1 MREPQRVRHDF
12 LVERGKN
19 MNIISKKKQ
28 GVIAIICAIAMVVTS
43 LTIYNP
49 REAKADTDYSQ
60 LTYDYKNKGEAYMK
74 GAETTKSQWRVAV
87 DTSQSTGDIVNW
99 MTKGDGNL
107 NFYNDM
113 FMNVTWHGVY
123 LNATLEINGVKV
135 KDGAEGVQLYAAA
148 EIHVNA
154 KTWINN
160 NAYNVVKVT
169 SADETQYVTFIVA
182 TGNKVDTSTEESTE
196 LQKPAAPTG
205 LVANINDLKTNYTIA
220 FANVATAT
228 SYKFYLD
235 GKLVKDIT
243 NGGVVTIEE
252 LKLEEGKTYTF
263 GVSAV
268 NAAGESDISTVS
280 VTVPSK
286 ETETST
292 GSTEETTEAFD
303 PSTITEWTAVK
314 GSTTMSYYIAN
325 DAAGKV
331 SVQPE
336 MHGDNLYAA
345 FKIAAK
351 FKSVVL
357 NDESITPRD
366 GADVEIAKTS
376 FKEGYNKLV
385 VTNFYGNESVTIY
398 FKVEKEE
405 ETTTKPYKD
414 GEVLV
419 NESNVI
425 KEVPAYESGNE
436 YQNEYK
442 NSGIK
447 FVNGKKY
454 VAEVVVSST
463 AAKKIKLVFQKNGEK
478 NNNDW
483 SPVADGYDVEIAAGN
498 KVKITYVFTSNLNV
512 DDGIYDIY
520 LGSVADATT
529 LVFESKKLTTYNEV
543 PAGVQ
548 TGIEVVPAPATYT
561 VTVDGAPTSVA
572 EGSTYTFGDNAQG
585 YYDTTNSVA
594 YASGEKITVNSDI
607 TVTSIKLNVAMQ
619 KGASVRL
626 ATPTGL
632 RFQTVITSG
641 NDIAVSDILNKD
653 FVTTGTLITTFD
665 LFSANGNV
673 LDKDSKYTNLDI
685 ANSGWYNDEVG
696 KFCGSIIKIKTDN
709 YEKKFVGVGYAT
721 ITYHNGDKYSI
732 YADVNET
739 DNARSIYYVANAVKE
754 AGYKNCDAAQKAI
767 IDKYLAKEAF

>member
-1 MREPQRVRHDF
+1 
-12 LVERGKN
+12 

-99 MTKGDGNL
+99 MTTGDGNL
-107 NFYNDM
+107 NFYGEM

-123 LNATLEINGVKV
+123 PDATLEINGVKV
-135 KDGAEGVQLYAAA
+135 EKGAEGVQVYAAA

-154 KTWINN
+154 KNWINN

-235 GKLVKDIT
+235 GKFVKDIT

-268 NAAGESDISTVS
+268 NVAGESDISTVS

-286 ETETST
+286 ETETT
-292 GSTEETTEAFD
+292 KGSEETTETFD
-303 PSTITEWTAVK
+303 PSTITEWTAVG

-331 SVQPE
+331 SVKPE
-336 MHGDNLYAA
+336 MHGDSLYAA
-345 FKIAAK
+345 FALAAK

-357 NDESITPRD
+357 NDESITPRG

-385 VTNFYGNESVTIY
+385 VTDFYGKESVTIY

-419 NESNVI
+419 NDSNVT
-425 KEVPAYESGNE
+425 KEVPAYENGD
-436 YQNEYK
+436 YWQNEY
-442 NSGIK
+442 NNAP
-447 FVNGKKY
+447 VNYVKGKKY

-463 AAKKIKLVFQKNGEK
+463 AAKKIKLVFQRVNIWDFVDA
-478 NNNDW
+478 N
-483 SPVADGYDVEIAAGN
+483 SGYEAEIAAGN
-498 KVKITYVFTSNLNV
+498 KVKITYVFEATQETDNGNF
-512 DDGIYDIY
+512 DIY

-548 TGIEVVPAPATYT
+548 TGVEVVSAPATYT
-561 VTVDGAPTSVA
+561 VTVDGTPTSVT

-641 NDIAVSDILNKD
+641 NDIAESDILNKD

-673 LDKDSKYTNLDI
+673 LNKDSKYTNLDI

-696 KFCGSIIKIKTDN
+696 KFCGSIIKIKTGN

>member
-1 MREPQRVRHDF
+1 
-12 LVERGKN
+12 
-19 MNIISKKKQ
+19 MNVISKKKQ
-28 GVIAIICAIAMVVTS
+28 GIIAIICAIAMVVTS

-60 LTYDYKNKGEAYMK
+60 LTYDYKNKGESYMK
-74 GAETTKSQWRVAV
+74 GAETTKSKWRVAV

-107 NFYNDM
+107 NFYGEM

-123 LNATLEINGVKV
+123 PDATLEINGVKV
-135 KDGAEGVQLYAAA
+135 EEGAEGVQAYASA

-169 SADETQYVTFIVA
+169 SKDETQYVTFIVA

-196 LQKPAAPTG
+196 LQKPVAPTG

-228 SYKFYLD
+228 SYRFYLD
-235 GKLVKDIT
+235 DKYVKDIT
-243 NGGVVTIEE
+243 NGGIVTIEE
-252 LKLEEGKTYTF
+252 LNLEVGKTYTF

-268 NAAGESDISTVS
+268 NAAGESAISTVS

-286 ETETST
+286 ETETTT
-292 GSTEETTEAFD
+292 GSEETTETLD
-303 PSTITEWTAVK
+303 PSTIKDWTEVTNSNK
-314 GSTTMSYYIAN
+314 TMLYYIAN
-325 DAAGKV
+325 KASDKV
-331 SVQPE
+331 SVKPE

-345 FKIAAK
+345 FTLAAK
-351 FKSVVL
+351 FKSVEL
-357 NDESITPRD
+357 NGETIKPRE
-366 GADVEIAKTS
+366 GADIEIPKTS
-376 FKEGYNKLV
+376 FSKEYNKLV
-385 VTNFYGNESVTIY
+385 VTNYYGSETVTIY
-398 FKVEKEE
+398 FKVVSATEK
-405 ETTTKPYKD
+405 TKYK
-414 GEVLV
+414 
-419 NESNVI
+419 
-425 KEVPAYESGNE
+425 
-436 YQNEYK
+436 
-442 NSGIK
+442 
-447 FVNGKKY
+447 
-454 VAEVVVSST
+454 
-463 AAKKIKLVFQKNGEK
+463 
-478 NNNDW
+478 
-483 SPVADGYDVEIAAGN
+483 
-498 KVKITYVFTSNLNV
+498 
-512 DDGIYDIY
+512 
-520 LGSVADATT
+520 
-529 LVFESKKLTTYNEV
+529 
-543 PAGVQ
+543 
-548 TGIEVVPAPATYT
+548 
-561 VTVDGAPTSVA
+561 VTVDGTPTEVE

-585 YYDTTNSVA
+585 YYDKTNSVA

-641 NDIAVSDILNKD
+641 NDIAESDILNKD

-673 LDKDSKYTNLDI
+673 LNKDSKYTNLDI

-696 KFCGSIIKIKTDN
+696 KFCGSIIKIKTGN

>member
-1 MREPQRVRHDF
+1 
-12 LVERGKN
+12 

-99 MTKGDGNL
+99 MTTGDGNL
-107 NFYNDM
+107 NFYGEM

-123 LNATLEINGVKV
+123 PDATLEINGVKV
-135 KDGAEGVQLYAAA
+135 EKGAEGVQVYVAA

-154 KTWINN
+154 KNWINN

-235 GKLVKDIT
+235 GKFVKDIT

-286 ETETST
+286 ETETT
-292 GSTEETTEAFD
+292 KGSEETTETFD
-303 PSTITEWTAVK
+303 PSTITEWTAVG

-331 SVQPE
+331 SVKPE
-336 MHGDNLYAA
+336 MHGDSLYAA
-345 FKIAAK
+345 FALAAK

-357 NDESITPRD
+357 NDESITPRG

-385 VTNFYGNESVTIY
+385 VTDFYGKESVTIY

-419 NESNVI
+419 NDSNVT
-425 KEVPAYESGNE
+425 KEVPAYENGD
-436 YQNEYK
+436 YWQNEY
-442 NSGIK
+442 NNAP
-447 FVNGKKY
+447 VNYVKGKKY

-463 AAKKIKLVFQKNGEK
+463 AAKKIKLVFQRVNIWDSVDA
-478 NNNDW
+478 N
-483 SPVADGYDVEIAAGN
+483 SGYEAEIAAGN
-498 KVKITYVFTSNLNV
+498 KVKITYVFEATQETDNGNF
-512 DDGIYDIY
+512 DIY

-548 TGIEVVPAPATYT
+548 TGVEVVSAPATYT
-561 VTVDGAPTSVA
+561 VTVDGTPTSVT

-594 YASGEKITVNSDI
+594 YASGETITVNSNI
-607 TVTSIKLNVAMQ
+607 TVTSINLNVAMQ

-696 KFCGSIIKIKTDN
+696 KFCGSIIKIKTGN

-739 DNARSIYYVANAVKE
+739 DNARSIYYVANAVKD

>member
-1 MREPQRVRHDF
+1 
-12 LVERGKN
+12 

-99 MTKGDGNL
+99 MTTGDGKL
-107 NFYNDM
+107 NFYGDM

-123 LNATLEINGVKV
+123 PDATLEINGVKV
-135 KDGAEGVQLYAAA
+135 EKGAEGVQVYAAA

-154 KTWINN
+154 KNWINN

-196 LQKPAAPTG
+196 LQKPAAPAG
-205 LVANINDLKTNYTIA
+205 LVANINALNTDYTIA

-235 GKLVKDIT
+235 GTYVKDIT
-243 NGGVVTIEE
+243 NGGIVTIEE

-268 NAAGESDISTVS
+268 NAAGESDISTVQ
-280 VTVPSK
+280 VKVPSK
-286 ETETST
+286 ETETSS

-303 PSTITEWTAVK
+303 PSTITDWTAVK

-325 DAAGKV
+325 DAATKV
-331 SVQPE
+331 SVKPE

-345 FKIAAK
+345 FTLAAK
-351 FKSVVL
+351 FKSVSL
-357 NDESITPRD
+357 NGEAIEPRG

-376 FKEGYNKLV
+376 FKEGYNKLE
-385 VTNFYGNESVTIY
+385 VTDFYGKETVTVY
-398 FKVEKEE
+398 FKVAKKE

-419 NESNVI
+419 NESNVT
-425 KEVPAYESGNE
+425 KEVPAYEGGD
-436 YQNEYK
+436 YWQNEY
-442 NSGIK
+442 NNAP
-447 FVNGKKY
+447 VNYVEGKKY

-463 AAKKIKLVFQKNGEK
+463 AAKKIKMVFQRVGIWDFVDAN
-478 NNNDW
+478 
-483 SPVADGYDVEIAAGN
+483 SGYEAEIAAGN
-498 KVKITYVFTSNLNV
+498 KVKITYVFEATQGKGTDNGNF
-512 DDGIYDIY
+512 DIY

-548 TGIEVVPAPATYT
+548 TGVEVLSAPATYT
-561 VTVDGAPTSVA
+561 VTVDGTPTSVT

-594 YASGEKITVNSDI
+594 YASGETITVNSNI
-607 TVTSIKLNVAMQ
+607 TVTSINLNVAMQ

-665 LFSANGNV
+665 LFSANGSV
-673 LDKDSKYTNLDI
+673 LDKDSKYTTLDI

-696 KFCGSIIKIKTDN
+696 KFCGSIIKIKKDN
-709 YEKKFVGVGYAT
+709 YEKKFIGVGYVT
-721 ITYHNGDKYSI
+721 ITYNNGDTYSVC
-732 YADVNET
+732 ADVNET
-739 DNARSIYYVANAVKE
+739 DNARSIYYVANAVKD
-754 AGYKNCDAAQKAI
+754 AGYKNCDETQKSI

>member
-1 MREPQRVRHDF
+1 
-12 LVERGKN
+12 

-99 MTKGDGNL
+99 MTTGDGNL
-107 NFYNDM
+107 NFYGDM

-123 LNATLEINGVKV
+123 PDATLEINGVKV
-135 KDGAEGVQLYAAA
+135 EKGAEGVQVYAAA

-154 KTWINN
+154 KNWINN

-196 LQKPAAPTG
+196 LQKPAAPAG
-205 LVANINDLKTNYTIA
+205 LVANINALNTDYTIA

-235 GKLVKDIT
+235 GTYVKDIT
-243 NGGVVTIEE
+243 NGGIVTIEE

-268 NAAGESDISTVS
+268 NAAGESDISTVQ
-280 VTVPSK
+280 VKVPSK
-286 ETETST
+286 ETETSS

-303 PSTITEWTAVK
+303 PSTITDWTAVK

-325 DAAGKV
+325 DAATKV
-331 SVQPE
+331 SVKPE

-345 FKIAAK
+345 FTLAAK
-351 FKSVVL
+351 FKSVSL
-357 NDESITPRD
+357 NGEAIEPRG

-376 FKEGYNKLV
+376 FKEGYNKLE
-385 VTNFYGNESVTIY
+385 VTDFYGKETVTVY
-398 FKVEKEE
+398 FKVAKKE

-419 NESNVI
+419 NESNVT
-425 KEVPAYESGNE
+425 KEVPAYEGGD
-436 YQNEYK
+436 YWQNEY
-442 NSGIK
+442 NNAP
-447 FVNGKKY
+447 VNYVEGKKY

-463 AAKKIKLVFQKNGEK
+463 AAKKIKMVLQRVGIWDFVDAN
-478 NNNDW
+478 
-483 SPVADGYDVEIAAGN
+483 SGYEAEIAAGN
-498 KVKITYVFTSNLNV
+498 KVKITYVFEATQGKGTDNGNF
-512 DDGIYDIY
+512 DIY

-548 TGIEVVPAPATYT
+548 TGVEVLSAPATYT
-561 VTVDGAPTSVA
+561 VTVDGTPTSVT

-594 YASGEKITVNSDI
+594 YASGETITVNSNI
-607 TVTSIKLNVAMQ
+607 TVTSINLNVAMQ

-665 LFSANGNV
+665 LFSANGSV
-673 LDKDSKYTNLDI
+673 LDKDSKYTTLDI

-696 KFCGSIIKIKTDN
+696 KFCGSIIKIKKDN
-709 YEKKFVGVGYAT
+709 YEKKFIGVGYVT
-721 ITYHNGDKYSI
+721 ITYNNGDTYSVC
-732 YADVNET
+732 ADVNET
-739 DNARSIYYVANAVKE
+739 DNARSIYYVANAVKD
-754 AGYKNCDAAQKAI
+754 AGYKNCDETQKSI

>member
-1 MREPQRVRHDF
+1 
-12 LVERGKN
+12 
-19 MNIISKKKQ
+19 MNVISKKKQ
-28 GVIAIICAIAMVVTS
+28 GIIAIICAIAMVVTS

-60 LTYDYKNKGEAYMK
+60 LTYDYKNKGESYMK
-74 GAETTKSQWRVAV
+74 GAETTKSKWRVAV

-107 NFYNDM
+107 NFYGEM

-123 LNATLEINGVKV
+123 PDATLEINGVKV
-135 KDGAEGVQLYAAA
+135 EEGAEGVQAYASA

-169 SADETQYVTFIVA
+169 SKDETQYVTFIVA

-196 LQKPAAPTG
+196 LQKPVAPTG

-228 SYKFYLD
+228 SYRFYLD
-235 GKLVKDIT
+235 DKYVKDIT
-243 NGGVVTIEE
+243 NGGIVTIEE
-252 LKLEEGKTYTF
+252 LNLEVGKTYTF

-268 NAAGESDISTVS
+268 NAAGESAISTVS

-286 ETETST
+286 ETETTT
-292 GSTEETTEAFD
+292 GSEETTETLD
-303 PSTITEWTAVK
+303 PSTIKDWTEVTNSNK
-314 GSTTMSYYIAN
+314 TMLYYIAN
-325 DAAGKV
+325 KASDKV
-331 SVQPE
+331 SVKPE

-345 FKIAAK
+345 FTLAAK
-351 FKSVVL
+351 FKSVEL
-357 NDESITPRD
+357 NGETIKPRE
-366 GADVEIAKTS
+366 GADIEIPKTS
-376 FKEGYNKLV
+376 FSKEYNKLV
-385 VTNFYGNESVTIY
+385 VTNYYGSETVTIY
-398 FKVEKEE
+398 FKVVSATEK
-405 ETTTKPYKD
+405 TKYK
-414 GEVLV
+414 
-419 NESNVI
+419 
-425 KEVPAYESGNE
+425 
-436 YQNEYK
+436 
-442 NSGIK
+442 
-447 FVNGKKY
+447 
-454 VAEVVVSST
+454 
-463 AAKKIKLVFQKNGEK
+463 
-478 NNNDW
+478 
-483 SPVADGYDVEIAAGN
+483 
-498 KVKITYVFTSNLNV
+498 
-512 DDGIYDIY
+512 
-520 LGSVADATT
+520 
-529 LVFESKKLTTYNEV
+529 
-543 PAGVQ
+543 
-548 TGIEVVPAPATYT
+548 
-561 VTVDGAPTSVA
+561 VTVDGTPTEVE

-585 YYDTTNSVA
+585 YYDKTNSVA

-641 NDIAVSDILNKD
+641 NDIAASDILNKD

-673 LDKDSKYTNLDI
+673 LNKDSKYTNLDI

-696 KFCGSIIKIKTDN
+696 KFCGSIIKIKTGN

>member
-1 MREPQRVRHDF
+1 
-12 LVERGKN
+12 

-99 MTKGDGNL
+99 MTTGDGNL
-107 NFYNDM
+107 NFYGEM

-123 LNATLEINGVKV
+123 PDATLEINGVKV
-135 KDGAEGVQLYAAA
+135 EKGAEGVQVYAAV

-154 KTWINN
+154 KNWINN

-235 GKLVKDIT
+235 GKFVKDIT
-243 NGGVVTIEE
+243 NGGVVTIKE

-286 ETETST
+286 ETETT
-292 GSTEETTEAFD
+292 KGSEETTETFD
-303 PSTITEWTAVK
+303 PSTITEWTAVG

-331 SVQPE
+331 SVKPE
-336 MHGDNLYAA
+336 MHGDSLYAA
-345 FKIAAK
+345 FALAAK

-357 NDESITPRD
+357 NDESITPRG
-366 GADVEIAKTS
+366 GAYVEIAKTS

-385 VTNFYGNESVTIY
+385 VTDFYGKESVTIY

-419 NESNVI
+419 NDSNVT
-425 KEVPAYESGNE
+425 KEVPAYENGD
-436 YQNEYK
+436 YWQNEY
-442 NSGIK
+442 NNAP
-447 FVNGKKY
+447 VNYVKGKKY

-463 AAKKIKLVFQKNGEK
+463 AAKKIKLVFQRVNIWDFVDA
-478 NNNDW
+478 N
-483 SPVADGYDVEIAAGN
+483 SGYEAEIAAGN
-498 KVKITYVFTSNLNV
+498 KVKITYVFEATQETDNGNF
-512 DDGIYDIY
+512 DIY

-548 TGIEVVPAPATYT
+548 TGVEVVSAPATYT
-561 VTVDGAPTSVA
+561 VTVDGTPTSVT

-594 YASGEKITVNSDI
+594 YASGETITVNSNI
-607 TVTSIKLNVAMQ
+607 TVTSINLNVAMQ

-696 KFCGSIIKIKTDN
+696 KFCGSIIKIKTGN

-739 DNARSIYYVANAVKE
+739 DNARSIYYVANAVKD

>member
-1 MREPQRVRHDF
+1 
-12 LVERGKN
+12 

-99 MTKGDGNL
+99 MTTGDGNL
-107 NFYNDM
+107 NFYGDM

-123 LNATLEINGVKV
+123 PDATLEINGVKV
-135 KDGAEGVQLYAAA
+135 EKGAEGVQVYAAA

-154 KTWINN
+154 KNWINN

-196 LQKPAAPTG
+196 LQKPAAPAG
-205 LVANINDLKTNYTIA
+205 LVANINALNTDYTIA

-235 GKLVKDIT
+235 GTYVKDIT
-243 NGGVVTIEE
+243 NGGIVTIEE

-268 NAAGESDISTVS
+268 NAAGESDISTVQ
-280 VTVPSK
+280 VKVPSK
-286 ETETST
+286 ETETSS

-303 PSTITEWTAVK
+303 PSTITDWTAVK

-325 DAAGKV
+325 DAATKV
-331 SVQPE
+331 SVKPE

-345 FKIAAK
+345 FTLAAK
-351 FKSVVL
+351 FKSVSL
-357 NDESITPRD
+357 NGEAIEPRG

-376 FKEGYNKLV
+376 FKEGYNKLE
-385 VTNFYGNESVTIY
+385 VTDFYGKETVTVY
-398 FKVEKEE
+398 FKVAKKE

-419 NESNVI
+419 NESNVT
-425 KEVPAYESGNE
+425 KEVPAYEGGD
-436 YQNEYK
+436 YWQNEY
-442 NSGIK
+442 NNAP
-447 FVNGKKY
+447 VNYVEGKKY

-463 AAKKIKLVFQKNGEK
+463 AAKKIKMVFQRVGIWDFVDAN
-478 NNNDW
+478 
-483 SPVADGYDVEIAAGN
+483 SGYEAEIAAGN
-498 KVKITYVFTSNLNV
+498 KVKITYVFEATQGKGTDNGNF
-512 DDGIYDIY
+512 DIY

-548 TGIEVVPAPATYT
+548 TGVDVLSAPATYT
-561 VTVDGAPTSVA
+561 VTVDGTPTSVT

-594 YASGEKITVNSDI
+594 YASGETITVNSNI
-607 TVTSIKLNVAMQ
+607 TVTSINLNVAMQ

-665 LFSANGNV
+665 LFSANGSV
-673 LDKDSKYTNLDI
+673 LDKDSKYTTLDI

-696 KFCGSIIKIKTDN
+696 KFCGSIIKIKKDN
-709 YEKKFVGVGYAT
+709 YEKKFIGVGYVT
-721 ITYHNGDKYSI
+721 ITYNNGDTYSVC
-732 YADVNET
+732 ADVNET
-739 DNARSIYYVANAVKE
+739 DNARSIYYVANAVKD
-754 AGYKNCDAAQKAI
+754 AGYKNCDETQKSI

>member
-1 MREPQRVRHDF
+1 
-12 LVERGKN
+12 

-49 REAKADTDYSQ
+49 REAKADTKKESVDGKEYSVTVSKADEWTGFDCQ
-60 LTYDYKNKGEAYMK
+60 GIFDKARIHFAWGIGVDADSITASINENELKIDGKNANGMFIPLTEVSGLEIGSYEIVVKA
-74 GAETTKSQWRVAV
+74 TTIASESSPAKEIIA
-87 DTSQSTGDIVNW
+87 
-99 MTKGDGNL
+99 K
-107 NFYNDM
+107 
-113 FMNVTWHGVY
+113 
-123 LNATLEINGVKV
+123 ATLKIEKV
-135 KDGAEGVQLYAAA
+135 EG
-148 EIHVNA
+148 
-154 KTWINN
+154 T
-160 NAYNVVKVT
+160 
-169 SADETQYVTFIVA
+169 
-182 TGNKVDTSTEESTE
+182 TE
-196 LQKPAAPTG
+196 LQKPAAPIG
-205 LVANINDLKTNYTIA
+205 LVANINALNTDYTIA

-235 GKLVKDIT
+235 GTYVKDIT
-243 NGGVVTIEE
+243 NGGIVTIEE

-286 ETETST
+286 ETETT
-292 GSTEETTEAFD
+292 KGSEETTETFD
-303 PSTITEWTAVK
+303 PSTITEWTAVG

-331 SVQPE
+331 SVKPE
-336 MHGDNLYAA
+336 MHGDSLYAA
-345 FKIAAK
+345 FALAAK

-357 NDESITPRD
+357 NDESITPRG

-385 VTNFYGNESVTIY
+385 VTDFYGKESVTIY

-419 NESNVI
+419 NDSNVT
-425 KEVPAYESGNE
+425 KEVPAYENGD
-436 YQNEYK
+436 YWQNEY
-442 NSGIK
+442 NNAP
-447 FVNGKKY
+447 VNYVKGKKY

-463 AAKKIKLVFQKNGEK
+463 AAKKIKLVFQRVNIWDFVDA
-478 NNNDW
+478 N
-483 SPVADGYDVEIAAGN
+483 SGYEAEIAAGN
-498 KVKITYVFTSNLNV
+498 KVKITYVFEATQETDNGNF
-512 DDGIYDIY
+512 DIY

-548 TGIEVVPAPATYT
+548 TGVEVVSAPATYT
-561 VTVDGAPTSVA
+561 VTVDGTPTSVT

-594 YASGEKITVNSDI
+594 YASGETITVNSNI
-607 TVTSIKLNVAMQ
+607 TVTSINLNVAMQ

-696 KFCGSIIKIKTDN
+696 KFCGSIIKIKTGN

-739 DNARSIYYVANAVKE
+739 DNARSIYYVANAVKD

>member
-1 MREPQRVRHDF
+1 
-12 LVERGKN
+12 
-19 MNIISKKKQ
+19 
-28 GVIAIICAIAMVVTS
+28 MVVTS

-99 MTKGDGNL
+99 MTTGDGNL
-107 NFYNDM
+107 NFYGEM

-123 LNATLEINGVKV
+123 PDATLEINGVKV
-135 KDGAEGVQLYAAA
+135 EKGAEGVQVYAAA

-154 KTWINN
+154 KNWINN

-235 GKLVKDIT
+235 GKFVKDIT

-286 ETETST
+286 ETETTKES
-292 GSTEETTEAFD
+292 EETTETFD
-303 PSTITEWTAVK
+303 PSTITEWTAVG

-331 SVQPE
+331 SVKPE
-336 MHGDNLYAA
+336 MHGDSLYAA
-345 FKIAAK
+345 FALAAK

-385 VTNFYGNESVTIY
+385 VTDFYGKESVTIY

-419 NESNVI
+419 NDSNVT
-425 KEVPAYESGNE
+425 KEVPAYENGD
-436 YQNEYK
+436 YWQNEY
-442 NSGIK
+442 NNAP
-447 FVNGKKY
+447 VNYVKGKKY

-463 AAKKIKLVFQKNGEK
+463 AAKKIKLVFQRVNIWDFVDA
-478 NNNDW
+478 N
-483 SPVADGYDVEIAAGN
+483 SGYEAEIAAGN
-498 KVKITYVFTSNLNV
+498 KVKITYVFEATQETDNGNF
-512 DDGIYDIY
+512 DIY

-548 TGIEVVPAPATYT
+548 TGVEVVSAPATYT
-561 VTVDGAPTSVA
+561 VTVDGTPTSVT

-594 YASGEKITVNSDI
+594 YASGETITVNSNI
-607 TVTSIKLNVAMQ
+607 TVTSINLNVAMQ

-696 KFCGSIIKIKTDN
+696 KFCGSIIKIKTGN

-739 DNARSIYYVANAVKE
+739 DNARSIYYVANAVKD

>member
-1 MREPQRVRHDF
+1 
-12 LVERGKN
+12 

-28 GVIAIICAIAMVVTS
+28 GVIAIICVIAMVVTS

-99 MTKGDGNL
+99 MTTGDGNL
-107 NFYNDM
+107 NFYGDM

-123 LNATLEINGVKV
+123 PDATLEINGVKV
-135 KDGAEGVQLYAAA
+135 EKGAEGVQVYAAA

-154 KTWINN
+154 KNWINN

-196 LQKPAAPTG
+196 LQKPAAPAG
-205 LVANINDLKTNYTIA
+205 LVANINALNTDYTIA

-235 GKLVKDIT
+235 GTYVKDIT
-243 NGGVVTIEE
+243 NGGIVTIEE

-268 NAAGESDISTVS
+268 NAAGESDISTVQ
-280 VTVPSK
+280 VKVPSK
-286 ETETST
+286 ETETSS

-303 PSTITEWTAVK
+303 PSTITDWTAVK

-325 DAAGKV
+325 DAATKV
-331 SVQPE
+331 SVKPE

-345 FKIAAK
+345 FTLAAK
-351 FKSVVL
+351 FKSVSL
-357 NDESITPRD
+357 NGEAIEPRG

-376 FKEGYNKLV
+376 FKEGYNKLE
-385 VTNFYGNESVTIY
+385 VTDFYGKETVTVY
-398 FKVEKEE
+398 FKVAKKE

-419 NESNVI
+419 NESNVT
-425 KEVPAYESGNE
+425 KEVPAYEGGD
-436 YQNEYK
+436 YWQNEY
-442 NSGIK
+442 NNAP
-447 FVNGKKY
+447 VNYVEGKKY

-463 AAKKIKLVFQKNGEK
+463 AAKKIKMVFQRVGIWDFVDAN
-478 NNNDW
+478 
-483 SPVADGYDVEIAAGN
+483 SGYEAEIAAGN
-498 KVKITYVFTSNLNV
+498 KVKITYVFEATQGKGTDNGNF
-512 DDGIYDIY
+512 DIY

-548 TGIEVVPAPATYT
+548 TGVEVLSAPATYT
-561 VTVDGAPTSVA
+561 VTVDGTPTSVT

-594 YASGEKITVNSDI
+594 YASGETITVNSNI
-607 TVTSIKLNVAMQ
+607 TVTSINLNVAMQ

-665 LFSANGNV
+665 LFSANGSV
-673 LDKDSKYTNLDI
+673 LDKDSKYTTLDI

-696 KFCGSIIKIKTDN
+696 KFCGSIIKIKKDN
-709 YEKKFVGVGYAT
+709 YEKKFIGVGYVT
-721 ITYHNGDKYSI
+721 ITYNNGDTYSVC
-732 YADVNET
+732 ADVNET
-739 DNARSIYYVANAVKE
+739 DNARSIYYVANAVKD
-754 AGYKNCDAAQKAI
+754 AGYKNCDETQKSI

>member
-1 MREPQRVRHDF
+1 
-12 LVERGKN
+12 

-99 MTKGDGNL
+99 MTTGDGNL
-107 NFYNDM
+107 NFYGDM

-123 LNATLEINGVKV
+123 PDATLEINGVKV
-135 KDGAEGVQLYAAA
+135 EKGAEGVQVYAAA

-154 KTWINN
+154 KNWINN

-196 LQKPAAPTG
+196 LQKPAAPAG
-205 LVANINDLKTNYTIA
+205 LVANINALNTDYTIA

-235 GKLVKDIT
+235 GTYVKDIT
-243 NGGVVTIEE
+243 NGGIVTIEE

-268 NAAGESDISTVS
+268 NAAGESDISTVQ
-280 VTVPSK
+280 VKVPSK
-286 ETETST
+286 ETETSS

-303 PSTITEWTAVK
+303 PSTITDWTAVK

-325 DAAGKV
+325 DAATKV
-331 SVQPE
+331 SVKPE

-345 FKIAAK
+345 FTLAAK
-351 FKSVVL
+351 FKSVSL
-357 NDESITPRD
+357 NGEAIEPRG

-376 FKEGYNKLV
+376 FKEGYNKLE
-385 VTNFYGNESVTIY
+385 VTDFYGKETVTVY
-398 FKVEKEE
+398 FKVAKKE

-419 NESNVI
+419 NESNVT
-425 KEVPAYESGNE
+425 KEVPAYEGGD
-436 YQNEYK
+436 YWQNEY
-442 NSGIK
+442 NNAP
-447 FVNGKKY
+447 VNYVEGKKY

-463 AAKKIKLVFQKNGEK
+463 AAKKIKMVFQRVGIWDFVDAN
-478 NNNDW
+478 
-483 SPVADGYDVEIAAGN
+483 SGYEAEIAAGN
-498 KVKITYVFTSNLNV
+498 KVKITYVFEATQGKGTDNGNF
-512 DDGIYDIY
+512 DIY

-548 TGIEVVPAPATYT
+548 TGVEVLSAPATYT
-561 VTVDGAPTSVA
+561 LTVDGTPTSVT

-594 YASGEKITVNSDI
+594 YASGETITVNSNI
-607 TVTSIKLNVAMQ
+607 TVTSINLNVAMQ

-665 LFSANGNV
+665 LFSANGSV
-673 LDKDSKYTNLDI
+673 LDKDSKYTTLDI

-696 KFCGSIIKIKTDN
+696 KFCGSIIKIKKDN
-709 YEKKFVGVGYAT
+709 YEKKFIGVGYVT
-721 ITYHNGDKYSI
+721 ITYNNGDTYSVC
-732 YADVNET
+732 ADVNET
-739 DNARSIYYVANAVKE
+739 DNARSIYYVANAVKD
-754 AGYKNCDAAQKAI
+754 AGYKNCDETQKSI

>member
-1 MREPQRVRHDF
+1 
-12 LVERGKN
+12 

-99 MTKGDGNL
+99 MTTGDGNL
-107 NFYNDM
+107 NFYGDM

-123 LNATLEINGVKV
+123 PDATLEINGVKV
-135 KDGAEGVQLYAAA
+135 EKGAEGVQVYAAA

-154 KTWINN
+154 KNWINN

-196 LQKPAAPTG
+196 LQKPAAPAG
-205 LVANINDLKTNYTIA
+205 LVANINALNTDYTIA

-235 GKLVKDIT
+235 GTYVKDIT
-243 NGGVVTIEE
+243 NGGIVTIEE

-268 NAAGESDISTVS
+268 NVAGESDISTVQ
-280 VTVPSK
+280 VKVPSK
-286 ETETST
+286 ETETSS

-303 PSTITEWTAVK
+303 PSTITDWTAVK

-325 DAAGKV
+325 DAATKV
-331 SVQPE
+331 SVKPE

-345 FKIAAK
+345 FTLAAK
-351 FKSVVL
+351 FKSVSL
-357 NDESITPRD
+357 NGEAIEPRG

-376 FKEGYNKLV
+376 FKEGYNKLE
-385 VTNFYGNESVTIY
+385 VTDFYGKETVTVY
-398 FKVEKEE
+398 FKVAKKE

-419 NESNVI
+419 NESNVT
-425 KEVPAYESGNE
+425 KEVPAYEGGD
-436 YQNEYK
+436 YWQNEY
-442 NSGIK
+442 NNAP
-447 FVNGKKY
+447 VNYVEGKKY

-463 AAKKIKLVFQKNGEK
+463 AAKKIKMVFQRVGIWDFVDAN
-478 NNNDW
+478 
-483 SPVADGYDVEIAAGN
+483 SGYEAEIAAGN
-498 KVKITYVFTSNLNV
+498 KVKITYVFEATQGKGTDNGNF
-512 DDGIYDIY
+512 DIY

-548 TGIEVVPAPATYT
+548 TGVEVLSAPATYT
-561 VTVDGAPTSVA
+561 VTVDGTPTSVT

-594 YASGEKITVNSDI
+594 YASGETITVNSNI
-607 TVTSIKLNVAMQ
+607 TVTSINLNVAMQ

-665 LFSANGNV
+665 LFSANGSV
-673 LDKDSKYTNLDI
+673 LDKDSKYTTLDI

-696 KFCGSIIKIKTDN
+696 KFCGSIIKIKKDN
-709 YEKKFVGVGYAT
+709 YEKKFIGVGYVT
-721 ITYHNGDKYSI
+721 ITYNNGDTYSVC
-732 YADVNET
+732 ADVNET
-739 DNARSIYYVANAVKE
+739 DNARSIYYVANAVKD
-754 AGYKNCDAAQKAI
+754 AGYKNCDETQKSI

>member
-1 MREPQRVRHDF
+1 
-12 LVERGKN
+12 

-49 REAKADTDYSQ
+49 REAKADTS
-60 LTYDYKNKGEAYMK
+60 
-74 GAETTKSQWRVAV
+74 VAV
-87 DTSQSTGDIVNW
+87 DGKQYSVTVSDGSAWTGFVCQGIFDSARIHFAWGIGVDANSITASINENELKIDGKNANGMFIPLTEVSGLEIGSYEIVVKA
-99 MTKGDGNL
+99 TTIASESSPAKEIIAK
-107 NFYNDM
+107 
-113 FMNVTWHGVY
+113 
-123 LNATLEINGVKV
+123 ATLKIEKV
-135 KDGAEGVQLYAAA
+135 EG
-148 EIHVNA
+148 
-154 KTWINN
+154 T
-160 NAYNVVKVT
+160 
-169 SADETQYVTFIVA
+169 
-182 TGNKVDTSTEESTE
+182 TE

-220 FANVATAT
+220 FANVPTAT
-228 SYKFYLD
+228 SYKFYLN
-235 GKLVKDIT
+235 GTYVKDIT

-263 GVSAV
+263 GVRAV
-268 NAAGESDISTVS
+268 NAAGESDISTVE
-280 VTVPSK
+280 VKVPSK

-303 PSTITEWTAVK
+303 PSTITKWTAVK

-331 SVQPE
+331 SVKPE

-345 FKIAAK
+345 FTIAAK

-357 NDESITPRD
+357 NDESITPRG

-385 VTNFYGNESVTIY
+385 VTDYYGKESVTIY

-405 ETTTKPYKD
+405 ETTTPSYTD

-419 NESNVI
+419 NESNVT
-425 KEVPAYESGNE
+425 KEVPAYTGGD
-436 YQNEYK
+436 YWQNEY
-442 NSGIK
+442 NNAP
-447 FVNGKKY
+447 VNYVAGKKY

-463 AAKKIKLVFQKNGEK
+463 AAKAIKLVFQRVNIWDFVDA
-478 NNNDW
+478 NQ
-483 SPVADGYDVEIAAGN
+483 GYEAKIAAGN
-498 KVKITYVFTSNLNV
+498 KVKITYVFEATQGTDNGNF
-512 DDGIYDIY
+512 DIY

-543 PAGVQ
+543 PAGVK
-548 TGIEVVPAPATYT
+548 TGVEVLSAPATYT
-561 VTVDGAPTSVA
+561 VTVDGTPTSVT

-594 YASGEKITVNSDI
+594 YASGEKITVNSNI
-607 TVTSIKLNVAMQ
+607 TVTSINLNVAMQ

>member
-1 MREPQRVRHDF
+1 
-12 LVERGKN
+12 

-74 GAETTKSQWRVAV
+74 GAETTKSQGRVAV

-99 MTKGDGNL
+99 MTTGDGNL
-107 NFYNDM
+107 NFYGEM

-123 LNATLEINGVKV
+123 PDATLEINGVKV
-135 KDGAEGVQLYAAA
+135 EKGAEGVQVYAAA

-154 KTWINN
+154 KNWINN

-235 GKLVKDIT
+235 GKFVKDIT

-286 ETETST
+286 ETETT
-292 GSTEETTEAFD
+292 KGSEETTETFD
-303 PSTITEWTAVK
+303 PSTITEWTAVG

-331 SVQPE
+331 SVKPE
-336 MHGDNLYAA
+336 MHGDSLYAA
-345 FKIAAK
+345 FALAAK

-357 NDESITPRD
+357 NDESITPRG

-385 VTNFYGNESVTIY
+385 VTDFYGKESVTIY

-419 NESNVI
+419 NDSNVT
-425 KEVPAYESGNE
+425 KEVPAYENGD
-436 YQNEYK
+436 YWQNEY
-442 NSGIK
+442 NNAP
-447 FVNGKKY
+447 VNYVKGKKY

-463 AAKKIKLVFQKNGEK
+463 AAKKIKLVFQRVNIWDFVDA
-478 NNNDW
+478 N
-483 SPVADGYDVEIAAGN
+483 SGYEAEIAAGN
-498 KVKITYVFTSNLNV
+498 KVKITYVFEATQETDNGNF
-512 DDGIYDIY
+512 DIY

-548 TGIEVVPAPATYT
+548 TGVEVVSAPATYT
-561 VTVDGAPTSVA
+561 VTVDGTPTSVT

-594 YASGEKITVNSDI
+594 YASGETITVNSNI
-607 TVTSIKLNVAMQ
+607 TVTSINLNVAMQ

-696 KFCGSIIKIKTDN
+696 KFCGSIIKIKTGN

-739 DNARSIYYVANAVKE
+739 DNARSIYYVANAVKD

>member
-1 MREPQRVRHDF
+1 
-12 LVERGKN
+12 
-19 MNIISKKKQ
+19 MNVISKKKQ
-28 GVIAIICAIAMVVTS
+28 GIIAIICAIAMVVTS

-60 LTYDYKNKGEAYMK
+60 LTYDYKNKGESYMK
-74 GAETTKSQWRVAV
+74 GAETTKSKWRVAV

-107 NFYNDM
+107 NFYGEM

-123 LNATLEINGVKV
+123 PDATLEINGVKV
-135 KDGAEGVQLYAAA
+135 EEGAEGVQAYASA

-169 SADETQYVTFIVA
+169 SKDETQYVTFIVA

-196 LQKPAAPTG
+196 LQKPVAPTG

-235 GKLVKDIT
+235 GEYKKDIT
-243 NGGVVTIEE
+243 NGGIVTIEE
-252 LKLEEGKTYTF
+252 LGLKAGQTYKF

-268 NAAGESDISTVS
+268 NKAGESDISEIS

-286 ETETST
+286 ETETT
-292 GSTEETTEAFD
+292 GSEEPTETLD
-303 PSTITEWTAVK
+303 PSTIKDWTEVK
-314 GSTTMSYYIAN
+314 DSKNTMLYYIAN
-325 DAAGKV
+325 KASDKV
-331 SVQPE
+331 SVKPE

-345 FKIAAK
+345 FTLAAK
-351 FKSVVL
+351 FKSVEL
-357 NDESITPRD
+357 NGETIIPRE
-366 GADVEIAKTS
+366 GADIEIPKTS
-376 FKEGYNKLV
+376 FSKEYNKLV
-385 VTNFYGNESVTIY
+385 VTNHYGSETVTIY
-398 FKVEKEE
+398 FKVVSATEK
-405 ETTTKPYKD
+405 TKYK
-414 GEVLV
+414 
-419 NESNVI
+419 
-425 KEVPAYESGNE
+425 
-436 YQNEYK
+436 
-442 NSGIK
+442 
-447 FVNGKKY
+447 
-454 VAEVVVSST
+454 
-463 AAKKIKLVFQKNGEK
+463 
-478 NNNDW
+478 
-483 SPVADGYDVEIAAGN
+483 
-498 KVKITYVFTSNLNV
+498 
-512 DDGIYDIY
+512 
-520 LGSVADATT
+520 
-529 LVFESKKLTTYNEV
+529 
-543 PAGVQ
+543 
-548 TGIEVVPAPATYT
+548 
-561 VTVDGAPTSVA
+561 VTVDGTPTEVE

-585 YYDTTNSVA
+585 YYDKTNSVA

-641 NDIAVSDILNKD
+641 NDIAESDILNKD

-673 LDKDSKYTNLDI
+673 LNKDSKYTNLDI

-696 KFCGSIIKIKTDN
+696 KFCGSIIKIKTGN

>member
-1 MREPQRVRHDF
+1 
-12 LVERGKN
+12 

-99 MTKGDGNL
+99 MTTGDGNL
-107 NFYNDM
+107 NFYGEM

-123 LNATLEINGVKV
+123 RDATLEINGVKV
-135 KDGAEGVQLYAAA
+135 EKGAEGVQVYAAA

-154 KTWINN
+154 KNWINN

-235 GKLVKDIT
+235 GKFVKDIT

-286 ETETST
+286 ETETT
-292 GSTEETTEAFD
+292 KGSEETTETFD
-303 PSTITEWTAVK
+303 PSTITEWTAVG

-331 SVQPE
+331 SVKPE
-336 MHGDNLYAA
+336 MHGDSLYAA
-345 FKIAAK
+345 FALAAK

-357 NDESITPRD
+357 NDESITPRG

-385 VTNFYGNESVTIY
+385 VTDFYGKESVTIY

-419 NESNVI
+419 NDSNVT
-425 KEVPAYESGNE
+425 KEVPAYENGD
-436 YQNEYK
+436 YWQNEY
-442 NSGIK
+442 NNAP
-447 FVNGKKY
+447 VNYVKGKKY

-463 AAKKIKLVFQKNGEK
+463 AAKKIKLVFQRVNIWDFVDA
-478 NNNDW
+478 N
-483 SPVADGYDVEIAAGN
+483 SGYEAEIAAGN
-498 KVKITYVFTSNLNV
+498 KVKITYVFEATQETDNGNF
-512 DDGIYDIY
+512 DIY

-548 TGIEVVPAPATYT
+548 TGVEVVSAPATYT
-561 VTVDGAPTSVA
+561 VTVDGTPTSVT

-594 YASGEKITVNSDI
+594 YASGETITVNSNI
-607 TVTSIKLNVAMQ
+607 TVTSINLNVAMQ

-696 KFCGSIIKIKTDN
+696 KFCGSIIKIKTGN

-739 DNARSIYYVANAVKE
+739 DNARSIYYVANAVKD

>member
-1 MREPQRVRHDF
+1 
-12 LVERGKN
+12 

-99 MTKGDGNL
+99 MTTGDGNL
-107 NFYNDM
+107 NFYGEM

-123 LNATLEINGVKV
+123 PDATLEINGVKV
-135 KDGAEGVQLYAAA
+135 EKGAEGVQVYAAA

-154 KTWINN
+154 KNWINN

-235 GKLVKDIT
+235 GKFVKDIT

-286 ETETST
+286 ETETT
-292 GSTEETTEAFD
+292 KGSEETTETFD
-303 PSTITEWTAVK
+303 PSTITEWTAVG

-331 SVQPE
+331 SVKPE
-336 MHGDNLYAA
+336 MHGDSLYAA
-345 FKIAAK
+345 FALAAK

-357 NDESITPRD
+357 NDESITPRG

-385 VTNFYGNESVTIY
+385 VTDFYGKESVTIY

-419 NESNVI
+419 NDSNVT
-425 KEVPAYESGNE
+425 KEVPAYENGD
-436 YQNEYK
+436 YWQNEY
-442 NSGIK
+442 NNAP
-447 FVNGKKY
+447 VNYVKGKKY

-463 AAKKIKLVFQKNGEK
+463 AAKKIKLVFQRVNIWDFVDA
-478 NNNDW
+478 N
-483 SPVADGYDVEIAAGN
+483 SGYEAEIAAGN
-498 KVKITYVFTSNLNV
+498 KVKITYVFEATQETDNGNFN
-512 DDGIYDIY
+512 IY

-548 TGIEVVPAPATYT
+548 TGVEVVSAPATYT
-561 VTVDGAPTSVA
+561 VTVDGTPTSVT

-594 YASGEKITVNSDI
+594 YASGETITVNSNI
-607 TVTSIKLNVAMQ
+607 TVTSINLNVAMQ

-641 NDIAVSDILNKD
+641 NDIAESDILNKD

-673 LDKDSKYTNLDI
+673 LNKDSKYTNLDI

-696 KFCGSIIKIKTDN
+696 KFCGSIIKIKTGN

>member
-1 MREPQRVRHDF
+1 
-12 LVERGKN
+12 
-19 MNIISKKKQ
+19 MNVISKKKQ

-49 REAKADTDYSQ
+49 REAKADTS
-60 LTYDYKNKGEAYMK
+60 
-74 GAETTKSQWRVAV
+74 VAV
-87 DTSQSTGDIVNW
+87 DGKQYSVTVSDGSAWTGFVCQGIFDSARIHFAWGIGVDANSITASINENELKIDGKNANGMFIPLTEVSGLEIGSYEIVVKA
-99 MTKGDGNL
+99 TTIASESSPAKEIIAK
-107 NFYNDM
+107 
-113 FMNVTWHGVY
+113 
-123 LNATLEINGVKV
+123 ATLKIEKV
-135 KDGAEGVQLYAAA
+135 EG
-148 EIHVNA
+148 
-154 KTWINN
+154 T
-160 NAYNVVKVT
+160 
-169 SADETQYVTFIVA
+169 
-182 TGNKVDTSTEESTE
+182 TE
-196 LQKPAAPTG
+196 LQKPVAPTG

-220 FANVATAT
+220 FANVPTAT
-228 SYKFYLD
+228 SYKFYLN
-235 GKLVKDIT
+235 GTYVKDIT

-263 GVSAV
+263 GVRAV
-268 NAAGESDISTVS
+268 NAAGESDISTVE
-280 VTVPSK
+280 VKVPSK

-303 PSTITEWTAVK
+303 PSTITKWTAVK

-331 SVQPE
+331 SVKPE

-345 FKIAAK
+345 FALAAK

-398 FKVEKEE
+398 FKVAKEE
-405 ETTTKPYKD
+405 ETTAKPYKD

-419 NESNVI
+419 NESNVT
-425 KEVPAYESGNE
+425 KEVPAYKDGN
-436 YQNEYK
+436 YWQNEY
-442 NSGIK
+442 NNAP
-447 FVNGKKY
+447 VNYVEGKKY

-463 AAKKIKLVFQKNGEK
+463 AAKKIKLVFQRVNIWDFVDANG
-478 NNNDW
+478 
-483 SPVADGYDVEIAAGN
+483 GYEAEIAAGN
-498 KVKITYVFTSNLNV
+498 KVKITYVFEAIKDKGTDNGNF
-512 DDGIYDIY
+512 DIY

-543 PAGVQ
+543 PAGVK
-548 TGIEVVPAPATYT
+548 TGVEVLSAPATYT

-626 ATPTGL
+626 ATPIGL

>member
-1 MREPQRVRHDF
+1 
-12 LVERGKN
+12 

-99 MTKGDGNL
+99 MTTGDGNL
-107 NFYNDM
+107 NFYGEM

-123 LNATLEINGVKV
+123 PDATLEINGVKV
-135 KDGAEGVQLYAAA
+135 EKGAEGVQVYAAA

-154 KTWINN
+154 KNWINN

-235 GKLVKDIT
+235 GKFVKDIT

-286 ETETST
+286 ETETT
-292 GSTEETTEAFD
+292 KGSEETTETFD
-303 PSTITEWTAVK
+303 PSTITEWTAVG

-331 SVQPE
+331 SVKPE
-336 MHGDNLYAA
+336 MHGDSLYAA
-345 FKIAAK
+345 FALAAK

-357 NDESITPRD
+357 NDESIIPRG
-366 GADVEIAKTS
+366 GADVEIAKIS

-385 VTNFYGNESVTIY
+385 VTDFYGKESVTIY

-419 NESNVI
+419 NDSNVT
-425 KEVPAYESGNE
+425 KEVPAYENGD
-436 YQNEYK
+436 YWQNEY
-442 NSGIK
+442 NNAP
-447 FVNGKKY
+447 VNYVKGKKY

-463 AAKKIKLVFQKNGEK
+463 AAKKIKLVFQRVNIWDFVDA
-478 NNNDW
+478 N
-483 SPVADGYDVEIAAGN
+483 SGYEAEIAAGN
-498 KVKITYVFTSNLNV
+498 KVKITYVFEATQETDNGNF
-512 DDGIYDIY
+512 DIY

-548 TGIEVVPAPATYT
+548 TGVEVVPAPATYT

-572 EGSTYTFGDNAQG
+572 EGSTYTFGNNAQG
-585 YYDTTNSVA
+585 YYDTTNKVA

-696 KFCGSIIKIKTDN
+696 KFCGSIIKIKTGN

-739 DNARSIYYVANAVKE
+739 DNARSIYYVANAVKD

>member
-1 MREPQRVRHDF
+1 
-12 LVERGKN
+12 

-99 MTKGDGNL
+99 MTTGDGNL
-107 NFYNDM
+107 NFYGEM

-123 LNATLEINGVKV
+123 PDATLEINGVKV
-135 KDGAEGVQLYAAA
+135 EKGAEGVQVYAAA

-154 KTWINN
+154 KNWINN

-196 LQKPAAPTG
+196 LQKPAAPIG

-235 GKLVKDIT
+235 GKFVKDIT

-286 ETETST
+286 ETETT
-292 GSTEETTEAFD
+292 KGSEETTETFD
-303 PSTITEWTAVK
+303 PSTITEWTAVG

-331 SVQPE
+331 SVKPE
-336 MHGDNLYAA
+336 MHGDSLYAA
-345 FKIAAK
+345 FALAAK

-357 NDESITPRD
+357 NDESITPRG

-385 VTNFYGNESVTIY
+385 VTDFYGKESVTIY

-419 NESNVI
+419 NDSNVT
-425 KEVPAYESGNE
+425 KEVPAYENGD
-436 YQNEYK
+436 YWQNEY
-442 NSGIK
+442 NNAP
-447 FVNGKKY
+447 VNYVKGKKY

-463 AAKKIKLVFQKNGEK
+463 AAKKIKLVFQRVNIWDFVDA
-478 NNNDW
+478 N
-483 SPVADGYDVEIAAGN
+483 SGYEAEIAAGN
-498 KVKITYVFTSNLNV
+498 KVKITYVFEATQETDNGNF
-512 DDGIYDIY
+512 DIY

-548 TGIEVVPAPATYT
+548 TGVEVVSAPATYT
-561 VTVDGAPTSVA
+561 VTVDGTPTSVT

-594 YASGEKITVNSDI
+594 YASGETITVNSNI
-607 TVTSIKLNVAMQ
+607 TVTSINLNVAMQ

-709 YEKKFVGVGYAT
+709 YEKKFVGVGYVT
-721 ITYHNGDKYSI
+721 IKYNNGKTYSVC
-732 YADVNET
+732 ADVNET
-739 DNARSIYYVANAVKE
+739 DNARSIYYVANAVKK

>member
-1 MREPQRVRHDF
+1 
-12 LVERGKN
+12 

-99 MTKGDGNL
+99 MTTGDGNL
-107 NFYNDM
+107 NFYGEM

-123 LNATLEINGVKV
+123 PDATLEINGVKV
-135 KDGAEGVQLYAAA
+135 EKGAEGVQVYAAA

-154 KTWINN
+154 KNWINN

-235 GKLVKDIT
+235 GKFVKDIT

-286 ETETST
+286 ETETT
-292 GSTEETTEAFD
+292 KGSEETTETFD
-303 PSTITEWTAVK
+303 PSTITEWTAVG

-331 SVQPE
+331 SVKPE
-336 MHGDNLYAA
+336 MHGDSLYAA
-345 FKIAAK
+345 FALAAK

-385 VTNFYGNESVTIY
+385 VTDFYGKESVTIY

-419 NESNVI
+419 NDSNVT
-425 KEVPAYESGNE
+425 KEVPAYENGD
-436 YQNEYK
+436 YWQNEY
-442 NSGIK
+442 NNAP
-447 FVNGKKY
+447 VNYVKGKKY

-463 AAKKIKLVFQKNGEK
+463 AAKKIKLVFQRVNIWDFVDA
-478 NNNDW
+478 N
-483 SPVADGYDVEIAAGN
+483 SGYEAEIAAGN
-498 KVKITYVFTSNLNV
+498 KVKITYVFEATQETDNGNF
-512 DDGIYDIY
+512 DIY

-548 TGIEVVPAPATYT
+548 TGVEVVSAPATYT
-561 VTVDGAPTSVA
+561 VTVDGTPTSVT

-594 YASGEKITVNSDI
+594 YASGETITVNSNI
-607 TVTSIKLNVAMQ
+607 TVTSINLNVAMQ

-696 KFCGSIIKIKTDN
+696 KFCGSIIKIKTGN

-739 DNARSIYYVANAVKE
+739 DNARSIYYVANAVKD

>member
-1 MREPQRVRHDF
+1 
-12 LVERGKN
+12 

-49 REAKADTDYSQ
+49 REAKADTS
-60 LTYDYKNKGEAYMK
+60 
-74 GAETTKSQWRVAV
+74 VAV
-87 DTSQSTGDIVNW
+87 DGKQYSVTVSDGSAWTGFVCQGIFDSARIHFAWGIGVDANSITASINENELKIDGKNANGMFIPLTEVSGLEIGSYEIVVKA
-99 MTKGDGNL
+99 TTIASESSPAKEIIAK
-107 NFYNDM
+107 
-113 FMNVTWHGVY
+113 
-123 LNATLEINGVKV
+123 ATLKIEKV
-135 KDGAEGVQLYAAA
+135 EG
-148 EIHVNA
+148 
-154 KTWINN
+154 T
-160 NAYNVVKVT
+160 
-169 SADETQYVTFIVA
+169 
-182 TGNKVDTSTEESTE
+182 TE
-196 LQKPAAPTG
+196 LQKPVAPTG

-220 FANVATAT
+220 FANVPTAT
-228 SYKFYLD
+228 SYKFYLN
-235 GKLVKDIT
+235 GTYVKDIT

-263 GVSAV
+263 GVRAV
-268 NAAGESDISTVS
+268 NAAGESDISTVE
-280 VTVPSK
+280 VKVPSK

-303 PSTITEWTAVK
+303 PSTITKWTAVK

-331 SVQPE
+331 SVKPE

-345 FKIAAK
+345 FALAAK

-405 ETTTKPYKD
+405 ETTTPSYTD

-419 NESNVI
+419 NESNVT
-425 KEVPAYESGNE
+425 KEVPAYEGGDYWQKE
-436 YQNEYK
+436 YN
-442 NSGIK
+442 NAP
-447 FVNGKKY
+447 VNYVAGKKY

-463 AAKKIKLVFQKNGEK
+463 AAKKIKLVFQRVNIWDFVDANG
-478 NNNDW
+478 
-483 SPVADGYDVEIAAGN
+483 GYEAEIAAGN
-498 KVKITYVFTSNLNV
+498 KVKITYVFEAIKDKGTDNGNF
-512 DDGIYDIY
+512 DIY

-543 PAGVQ
+543 PAGVK
-548 TGIEVVPAPATYT
+548 TGVEVLSAPATYT

>member
-1 MREPQRVRHDF
+1 
-12 LVERGKN
+12 
-19 MNIISKKKQ
+19 MNVISKKKQ
-28 GVIAIICAIAMVVTS
+28 GIIAIICAIAMVVTS

-60 LTYDYKNKGEAYMK
+60 LTYDYKNKGESYMK
-74 GAETTKSQWRVAV
+74 GAETTKSKWRVAV
-87 DTSQSTGDIVNW
+87 DTSQSTGDIVDW
-99 MTKGDGNL
+99 MTTGNGEL
-107 NFYNDM
+107 NFYSDM
-113 FMNVTWHGVY
+113 FMKVVWHGNY
-123 LNATLEINGVKV
+123 TDATLEINGVKV
-135 KDGAEGVQLYAAA
+135 EKGAEGVQVYAPP

-169 SADETQYVTFIVA
+169 SKDETQYVTFIVA

-196 LQKPAAPTG
+196 LQKPVAPTG

-228 SYKFYLD
+228 SYRFYLD
-235 GKLVKDIT
+235 DKYVKDIT
-243 NGGVVTIEE
+243 NGGIVTIEE
-252 LKLEEGKTYTF
+252 LNLEVGKTYTF

-268 NAAGESDISTVS
+268 NAAGESAISTVS

-286 ETETST
+286 ETETTT
-292 GSTEETTEAFD
+292 GSEETTETLD
-303 PSTITEWTAVK
+303 PSTIKDWTEVTNSNK
-314 GSTTMSYYIAN
+314 TMLYYIAN
-325 DAAGKV
+325 KASDKV
-331 SVQPE
+331 SVKPE

-345 FKIAAK
+345 FTLAAK
-351 FKSVVL
+351 FKSVEL
-357 NDESITPRD
+357 NGETIKPRE
-366 GADVEIAKTS
+366 GADIEIPKTS
-376 FKEGYNKLV
+376 FSKEYNKLV
-385 VTNFYGNESVTIY
+385 VTNYYGSETVTIY
-398 FKVEKEE
+398 FKVVSATEK
-405 ETTTKPYKD
+405 TKYK
-414 GEVLV
+414 
-419 NESNVI
+419 
-425 KEVPAYESGNE
+425 
-436 YQNEYK
+436 
-442 NSGIK
+442 
-447 FVNGKKY
+447 
-454 VAEVVVSST
+454 
-463 AAKKIKLVFQKNGEK
+463 
-478 NNNDW
+478 
-483 SPVADGYDVEIAAGN
+483 
-498 KVKITYVFTSNLNV
+498 
-512 DDGIYDIY
+512 
-520 LGSVADATT
+520 
-529 LVFESKKLTTYNEV
+529 
-543 PAGVQ
+543 
-548 TGIEVVPAPATYT
+548 
-561 VTVDGAPTSVA
+561 VTVDGTPTEVE

-673 LDKDSKYTNLDI
+673 LNKESKYTNLDI

-709 YEKKFVGVGYAT
+709 YEKKFVGVGYVT
-721 ITYHNGDKYSI
+721 IKYNNGKTYSVC
-732 YADVNET
+732 ADVNET

>member
-1 MREPQRVRHDF
+1 
-12 LVERGKN
+12 
-19 MNIISKKKQ
+19 MNVISKKKQ
-28 GVIAIICAIAMVVTS
+28 GIIAIICAIAMVVTS

-60 LTYDYKNKGEAYMK
+60 LTYDYKNKGESYMK
-74 GAETTKSQWRVAV
+74 GAETTKSKWRVAV

-107 NFYNDM
+107 NFYGEM

-123 LNATLEINGVKV
+123 PDATLEINGVKV
-135 KDGAEGVQLYAAA
+135 EEGAEGVQAYASA

-169 SADETQYVTFIVA
+169 SKDETQYVTFIVA

-196 LQKPAAPTG
+196 LQKPVAPIG

-235 GKLVKDIT
+235 GEYKKDIT
-243 NGGVVTIEE
+243 NGGIVTIEE
-252 LKLEEGKTYTF
+252 LGLKAGQTYKF

-268 NAAGESDISTVS
+268 NKAGESDISEIS

-286 ETETST
+286 ETETT
-292 GSTEETTEAFD
+292 GSEETTETLD
-303 PSTITEWTAVK
+303 PSTIKDWTEVK
-314 GSTTMSYYIAN
+314 DSKNTMLYYIAN
-325 DAAGKV
+325 KASDKV
-331 SVQPE
+331 SVKPE

-345 FKIAAK
+345 FTLAAK
-351 FKSVVL
+351 FKSVEL
-357 NDESITPRD
+357 NGETIIPRE
-366 GADVEIAKTS
+366 GADIEIPKTS
-376 FKEGYNKLV
+376 FSKEYNKLV
-385 VTNFYGNESVTIY
+385 VTNHYGSETVTIY
-398 FKVEKEE
+398 FKVVSATEK
-405 ETTTKPYKD
+405 TKYK
-414 GEVLV
+414 
-419 NESNVI
+419 
-425 KEVPAYESGNE
+425 
-436 YQNEYK
+436 
-442 NSGIK
+442 
-447 FVNGKKY
+447 
-454 VAEVVVSST
+454 
-463 AAKKIKLVFQKNGEK
+463 
-478 NNNDW
+478 
-483 SPVADGYDVEIAAGN
+483 
-498 KVKITYVFTSNLNV
+498 
-512 DDGIYDIY
+512 
-520 LGSVADATT
+520 
-529 LVFESKKLTTYNEV
+529 
-543 PAGVQ
+543 
-548 TGIEVVPAPATYT
+548 
-561 VTVDGAPTSVA
+561 VTVDETATEVE

-585 YYDTTNSVA
+585 YYDKTNSVA

-641 NDIAVSDILNKD
+641 NDIAASDILNKD

-673 LDKDSKYTNLDI
+673 LNKDSKYTNLDI

-696 KFCGSIIKIKTDN
+696 KFCGSIIKIKTGN

>member
-1 MREPQRVRHDF
+1 
-12 LVERGKN
+12 
-19 MNIISKKKQ
+19 MNVISKKKQ
-28 GVIAIICAIAMVVTS
+28 GIIAIICAIAMVVTS

-60 LTYDYKNKGEAYMK
+60 LTYDYKNKGESYMK
-74 GAETTKSQWRVAV
+74 GAETTKSKWRVAV

-107 NFYNDM
+107 NFYGEM

-123 LNATLEINGVKV
+123 PDATLEINGVKV
-135 KDGAEGVQLYAAA
+135 EEGAEGVQAYASA

-169 SADETQYVTFIVA
+169 SKDETQYVTFIVA

-196 LQKPAAPTG
+196 LQKPVAPTG

-235 GKLVKDIT
+235 GEYKKDIT
-243 NGGVVTIEE
+243 NGGIVTIEE
-252 LKLEEGKTYTF
+252 LGLKAGQTYKF

-268 NAAGESDISTVS
+268 NKAGESDISEIS

-286 ETETST
+286 ETETT
-292 GSTEETTEAFD
+292 GSEETTEPFD
-303 PSTITEWTAVK
+303 PTTNKDWTEVK
-314 GSTTMSYYIAN
+314 GSNNTMLYYIAN
-325 DAAGKV
+325 KASDKV
-331 SVQPE
+331 SVKPE

-345 FKIAAK
+345 FTLAAK
-351 FKSVVL
+351 FKSVEL
-357 NDESITPRD
+357 NGETIKPRE
-366 GADVEIAKTS
+366 GADIEIPKTS
-376 FKEGYNKLV
+376 FSKEYNKLV
-385 VTNFYGNESVTIY
+385 VTNYYGKESVTIY
-398 FKVEKEE
+398 FKVVSATEK
-405 ETTTKPYKD
+405 TKYK
-414 GEVLV
+414 
-419 NESNVI
+419 
-425 KEVPAYESGNE
+425 
-436 YQNEYK
+436 
-442 NSGIK
+442 
-447 FVNGKKY
+447 
-454 VAEVVVSST
+454 
-463 AAKKIKLVFQKNGEK
+463 
-478 NNNDW
+478 
-483 SPVADGYDVEIAAGN
+483 
-498 KVKITYVFTSNLNV
+498 
-512 DDGIYDIY
+512 
-520 LGSVADATT
+520 
-529 LVFESKKLTTYNEV
+529 
-543 PAGVQ
+543 
-548 TGIEVVPAPATYT
+548 
-561 VTVDGAPTSVA
+561 VTVDGTPTEVE

-673 LDKDSKYTNLDI
+673 LNKDSKYTNLDI

-696 KFCGSIIKIKTDN
+696 KFCGSIIKIKTGN

>member
-1 MREPQRVRHDF
+1 
-12 LVERGKN
+12 
-19 MNIISKKKQ
+19 MNVISKKKQ
-28 GVIAIICAIAMVVTS
+28 GIIAIICAIAMVVTS

-99 MTKGDGNL
+99 MTTGDGNL
-107 NFYNDM
+107 NFYGEM

-123 LNATLEINGVKV
+123 PDATLEINGVKV
-135 KDGAEGVQLYAAA
+135 EKGAEGVQVYAAA

-154 KTWINN
+154 KNWINN

-235 GKLVKDIT
+235 GKFVKDIT

-286 ETETST
+286 ETETT
-292 GSTEETTEAFD
+292 KGSEETTETFD
-303 PSTITEWTAVK
+303 PSTITEWTAVG

-331 SVQPE
+331 SVKPE
-336 MHGDNLYAA
+336 MHGDSLYAA
-345 FKIAAK
+345 FALAAK

-357 NDESITPRD
+357 NDESITPRG

-385 VTNFYGNESVTIY
+385 VTDFYGKESVTIY

-419 NESNVI
+419 NDSNVT
-425 KEVPAYESGNE
+425 KEVPAYENGD
-436 YQNEYK
+436 YWQNEY
-442 NSGIK
+442 NNAP
-447 FVNGKKY
+447 VNYVKGKKY

-463 AAKKIKLVFQKNGEK
+463 AAKKIKLVFQRVNIWDFVDA
-478 NNNDW
+478 N
-483 SPVADGYDVEIAAGN
+483 SGYEAEIAAGN
-498 KVKITYVFTSNLNV
+498 KVKITYVFEATQETDNGNF
-512 DDGIYDIY
+512 DIY

-548 TGIEVVPAPATYT
+548 TGVEVVSAPATYT
-561 VTVDGAPTSVA
+561 VTVDGTPTSVT

-594 YASGEKITVNSDI
+594 YASGETITVNSNI
-607 TVTSIKLNVAMQ
+607 TVTSINLNVAMQ

-696 KFCGSIIKIKTDN
+696 KFCGSIIKIKTGN

-739 DNARSIYYVANAVKE
+739 DNARSIYYVANAVKD